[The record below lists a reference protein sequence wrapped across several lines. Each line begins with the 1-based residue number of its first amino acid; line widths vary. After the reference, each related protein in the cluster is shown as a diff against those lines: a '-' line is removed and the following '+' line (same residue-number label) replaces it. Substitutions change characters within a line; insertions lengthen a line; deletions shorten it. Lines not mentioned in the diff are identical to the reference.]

1 MALAVGDVETD
12 GPRLEHDPRVER
24 LARQVSGAVDLD
36 ERRMMPGHRRC
47 RVPMTGRAGREPVM
61 AIDSAS
67 PRTRRALLASALGAS
82 VATVASAFGRPLS
95 TRAAD
100 GDVIHVG
107 DTLTATSTTELR
119 SDVPFQEVLRA
130 VSSIGVG
137 LRGVTTSST
146 AVWGSAANGEGV
158 AGQTDTGRAGLFVAL
173 ERSGVALETHGR
185 VRIPRRL
192 RDREDPGRQDLV
204 EDQPWRANPGGVL
217 RAPDPSIRSRPT
229 SLVGPDRRPRRHL
242 HDPHQFDRDHR
253 HQDQLAARRLVT
265 RTPG

>member
-1 MALAVGDVETD
+1 
-12 GPRLEHDPRVER
+12 
-24 LARQVSGAVDLD
+24 
-36 ERRMMPGHRRC
+36 
-47 RVPMTGRAGREPVM
+47 M
-61 AIDSAS
+61 AIDPAS
-67 PRTRRALLASALGAS
+67 PRTRRALLGAALGAS

-185 VRIPRRL
+185 VKFQGVSGIAKIPV
-192 RDREDPGRQDLV
+192 GK
-204 EDQPWRANPGGVL
+204 
-217 RAPDPSIRSRPT
+217 T
-229 SLVGPDRRPRRHL
+229 SLRISPGVPILAESFVLLTPRSDLGRRRWWVQIDARADTFTIHISSTAITDIRISWLLVG
-242 HDPHQFDRDHR
+242 
-253 HQDQLAARRLVT
+253 
-265 RTPG
+265 